1 MSYVAIKISAWLI
14 SGLAAFV
21 LLWDASSAA
30 QKPPAI
36 VGQITTTLNSTPP
49 QTIALTAMPTTTTI
63 TTTVPKGCAQ
73 YVADAITAGWPADQ
87 APMLAR
93 VMFRESRCIPT
104 AYNGQDTNRRLIGLA
119 TGQWSTQVWLMQL
132 GYINSLDDLFVPDI
146 NLRAALHLYG
156 MVGWSAW
163 AALMADN
170 PYPETGITEETR
182 HMYSDGYSENYNKVF
197 KQFIDDILVP
207 APPMRPRLTMR
218 IDRLDNHEILLDE
231 LELMYEAHMTI
242 GGQQNRFNAS
252 VLRAAINVIKAL

>member
-1 MSYVAIKISAWLI
+1 MIYLTQTSTYV
-14 SGLAAFV
+14 
-21 LLWDASSAA
+21 
-30 QKPPAI
+30 PRY
-36 VGQITTTLNSTPP
+36 TST
-49 QTIALTAMPTTTTI
+49 
-63 TTTVPKGCAQ
+63 
-73 YVADAITAGWPADQ
+73 
-87 APMLAR
+87 
-93 VMFRESRCIPT
+93 
-104 AYNGQDTNRRLIGLA
+104 
-119 TGQWSTQVWLMQL
+119 VWLAGQR
-132 GYINSLDDLFVPDI
+132 GQ
-146 NLRAALHLYG
+146 R
-156 MVGWSAW
+156 
-163 AALMADN
+163 LMADN